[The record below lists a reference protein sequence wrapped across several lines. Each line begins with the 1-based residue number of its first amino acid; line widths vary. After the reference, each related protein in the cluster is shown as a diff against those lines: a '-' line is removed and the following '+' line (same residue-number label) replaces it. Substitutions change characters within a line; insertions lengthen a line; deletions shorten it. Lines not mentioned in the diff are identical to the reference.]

1 MELPAFGM
9 PSRMLATG
17 VVDEDGYLRE
27 NPSEPAWNLLLLTG
41 PVDVVRLAEAV
52 SVVTI
57 ACDVLHMRLRATPSG
72 PKLVSGSWPPFT
84 LEVLEVAAPV
94 VDGRLAP
101 ELAGKL
107 RALLFDKLDLR
118 TSAAG
123 RVCLVRGDGDQHL
136 LALSFDHSVLDGWSM
151 TLVSRAIAHCYRYGS
166 YTPRGPS
173 FQEYVSSLPPDAED
187 SLAVWK
193 DLLARHPL
201 PGPALRFPGGGSKP
215 PESFEINGWHDTTFP
230 TSFADDL
237 TAAVKRTG
245 LSRAELLTAVTGLAF
260 RLWSD
265 GPQPILSVR
274 HGHSRPED
282 VLVVGPLVESYVIFP
297 PVGAPDTVSAWLAGH
312 APANAVA
319 PSLHGRSIR
328 EVAPL
333 APRHAALNIVPPA
346 RPLVFGPSTK
356 AVTAPREFLAPLW
369 ADGRPSVPSSAAVWV
384 NYFLDS
390 PGRIEI
396 SVTHD
401 RDLLPDASVLTGT
414 VESVVSAAAH
424 APDTRVT
431 DLL

>member
-27 NPSEPAWNLLLLTG
+27 NPSEPAWNLLVVRG
-41 PVDVVRLAEAV
+41 PVDVSRLATAV
-52 SVVTI
+52 SVVT
-57 ACDVLHMRLRATPSG
+57 AASDVLHLRLRATESG
-72 PKLVSGSWPPFT
+72 PKLVSGSWPPVV
-84 LEVLEVAAPV
+84 LEVLEVAEPV
-94 VDGRLAP
+94 VDGQLAP
-101 ELAGKL
+101 DLAAKL
-107 RALLFDKLDLR
+107 SALLFDKLDLR

-123 RVCLVRGDGDQHL
+123 RVCLVRGDGDEHL

-173 FQEYVSSLPPDAED
+173 FAEYVRSLPTEVD
-187 SLAVWK
+187 LAVWQ
-193 DLLARHPL
+193 DLLARYPL
-201 PGPALRFPGGGSKP
+201 PGPALRFPGGGAA
-215 PESFEINGWHDTTFP
+215 ESFEINGWYDATFSA
-230 TSFADDL
+230 SFAEDL
-237 TAAVKRTG
+237 TVAVKRTD
-245 LSRAELLTAVTGLAF
+245 LSRAELLTAATGLAF

-265 GPQPILSVR
+265 GPQPMLSVR

-297 PVGAPDTVSAWLAGH
+297 PAGSPPTVGSWLAGH

-319 PSLHGRSIR
+319 PPLHGRSIR

-333 APRHAALNIVPPA
+333 APRNAALNIVPPA
-346 RPLVFGPSTK
+346 RPLVLGPSTK
-356 AVTAPREFLAPLW
+356 AVTAPRAFLAPLW

-401 RDLLPDASVLTGT
+401 RALLPDASVLSNT
-414 VESVVSAAAH
+414 VAAVVAAAAH
-424 APDTRVT
+424 APNTRV
-431 DLL
+431 DELLV